1 MNVIHEILNLPWPRI
16 ALLFLFFYL
25 LMVIFAWIY
34 ADHILFP
41 YPDPPTYEEKEV
53 DFYVT
58 TISGEKIACLKLF
71 AKEPNGL
78 TILYSHGNGEDLGML
93 KPLLEDFTKFGC
105 NVIAYD
111 YPGYGLSEGSPT
123 EASCYAA
130 IDTLYEYIVSE
141 INIPKERLLL
151 WGRSL
156 GTGPSC
162 YLASKV
168 NIAGLIL
175 ETPFLSAFRSV
186 TEIPVLPW
194 DRFRNINIVDE
205 VKCPSLVI
213 HGLYDEVVPFR
224 QGRKIHKLLPEPK
237 TFLEIKDA
245 SHNDLIEKGG
255 RLYKETIQKFL
266 KTLY

>member
-1 MNVIHEILNLPWPRI
+1 MNVINEILNLPWPRI

-25 LMVIFAWIY
+25 LMVFFAWIY

-41 YPDPPTYEEKEV
+41 SPNPPTYEEKDV

-58 TISGEKIACLKLF
+58 TESGEKIACLQLL

-93 KPLLEDFTKFGC
+93 KPLLEEFTKFGC

-111 YPGYGLSEGSPT
+111 YPGYGLSEGSST

-130 IDTLYEYIVSE
+130 IDTLYEHVTSDMKVRPE
-141 INIPKERLLL
+141 SLLL

-162 YLASKV
+162 YLATKV
-168 NIAGLIL
+168 KIAGLIL

-186 TEIPVLPW
+186 TEISVLPW
-194 DRFRNINIVDE
+194 DRFRNIKIVDK

-213 HGLYDEVVPFR
+213 HGVYDEVVPFR
-224 QGRKIHKLLPEPK
+224 QGRKIHEFLPEPK
-237 TFLEIKDA
+237 FFLEIKEA
-245 SHNDLIEKGG
+245 SHNDLIQKGG

-266 KTLY
+266 KTLE